1 MKYQPVFPPLQYLI
15 IFLTVIML
23 LSSCRNDLVITDNE
37 NKNNSK
43 AEGGF
48 TDYEGA
54 LLFEFNMTR
63 DPNTGK
69 IPEGIRQAELEQ
81 AKQIFDSQSSLFGR
95 PSLLN
100 SYIFQGPNNL
110 GGRTR
115 ALAYDVRFDGSS
127 NMIIL
132 AGGVSNGIFKTTD
145 DGATWVRKSPIGD
158 LFTVT
163 ALVQDSRVGS
173 RDTWYY
179 AGGEWTGNS
188 TSGSGASYRGKGVF
202 KSTDN
207 GETWSHLPASNT
219 GVLELLD
226 HRADYVSKL
235 VVDPTTGYVYMAA
248 LDAIYRSTDGG
259 TTWGIALTSGSGSFG
274 TGMMSDIVVTS
285 AGRFYA
291 AFAGGSNTG
300 PTENLPGVWSSTTGA
315 SGSWTKIAGPTSAT
329 SPAGWNAAGAFG
341 RCVLAIPPTLET
353 SLYAV
358 YYTTTYTCGAP
369 APEAELYRWDDG
381 ISTWTD
387 LSSFLPDEP
396 GCLAAND
403 PFAVQGGYDLIIAVK
418 PDVATTVFLGG
429 TNIYRSTSGFTS
441 TGATTR
447 IGGYASAASYALY
460 SSSHPDIHSIAFRPG
475 SPSIMLCGND
485 GGIQRTIDNTLGTV
499 VWTQINTGYR
509 TYQYYHVTL
518 DPRSA
523 NTKVLGGAQDNG
535 STRNIGGSGSDF
547 ESVYGGDGVSVG
559 LSDLISGVQYEYVG
573 SQNGYIYRR
582 ASTLSSG
589 SGTDITPTGEG
600 GSGLFV
606 TLFKLDQDNTSEK
619 LYYANDNK
627 LYRATSASTVASG
640 TWTEMTGV
648 GTAVSTSL
656 SITALATTRGAY
668 SAGTSSLFI
677 GASDVVAPISSGP
690 KLFRLDDPA
699 GAAAGTTP
707 VDITGAFPSSS
718 YISSIAVNP
727 RNDDT
732 ILVTISNYGV
742 TSVYWTGT
750 ANSATPTWTAV
761 EGTLTLPSYRSSA
774 ILINGSTGAVEYY
787 VGTSVGLYASSG
799 LPGSVAWAQEGAST
813 VGWSPATSL
822 AVRPSDNKLLV
833 GTHGYGMWYATLPT
847 GPLPVSLM
855 VFKGSLF
862 EKQVLLQWITASEF
876 NTRNFELEK
885 SFDGINFRKITTVPA
900 AGISNTARNYSY
912 LDKDPLTEKNY
923 YRLRTVDMDATSELS
938 NTILIKVP
946 NAQQDMIVLGNPF
959 RDNILVRFTKPPSEK
974 IEYMLFDIGGRV
986 VVRRQLNS
994 PNQQVLIDVPGNLS
1008 NGIYQL
1014 RVLVDGII
1022 LTTKV
1027 IKQ

>member
-1 MKYQPVFPPLQYLI
+1 MKYQSTFSTFHCLA
-15 IFLTVIML
+15 IFLTVIIF
-23 LSSCRNDLVITDNE
+23 LSSCQNDPVLADKAT
-37 NKNNSK
+37 KNHSNTEK
-43 AEGGF
+43 GF
-48 TDYEGA
+48 SDYEGA
-54 LLFEFNMTR
+54 LLYEFNMTR

-69 IPEGIRQAELEQ
+69 IPEGIRKAELDQ
-81 AKQIFDSQSSLFGR
+81 AKQIFDLQSSQTNR
-95 PSLLN
+95 PALLN

-127 NMIIL
+127 NRIIV
-132 AGGVSNGIFKTTD
+132 AGGVSNGIFKTID
-145 DGATWVRKSPIGD
+145 NGATWVRKSPIGD
-158 LFTVT
+158 LFTVS
-163 ALVQDSRVGS
+163 ALAQDPRVGF

-188 TSGSGASYRGKGVF
+188 TSGFGASYRGKGVF

-219 GVLELLD
+219 GVLEAFD
-226 HRADYVSKL
+226 HRADYVSKI
-235 VVDPTTGYVYMAA
+235 VIDPTTGNVYMAA

-259 TTWGIALTSGSGSFG
+259 TTWGIVLTSGSGSYG
-274 TGMMSDIVVTS
+274 TGMMSDIVVTTG
-285 AGRFYA
+285 GRFYA
-291 AFAGGSNTG
+291 SFAGGANTG

-315 SGSWTKIAGPTSAT
+315 SGSWTKIAGPTSGT

-358 YYTTTYTCGAP
+358 YYTSTYTCGAP

-387 LSSFLPDEP
+387 LSSFLPDET
-396 GCLAAND
+396 GCLEGND
-403 PFAVQGGYDLIIAVK
+403 PFAVQGGYDLVIAVK
-418 PDVATTVFLGG
+418 PDIPTTIFLGG

-447 IGGYASAASYALY
+447 IGGYASTASYALY
-460 SSSHPDIHSIAFRPG
+460 SSSHPDIHSIAFQPG
-475 SPSIMLCGND
+475 TPSTMLCGND
-485 GGIQRTIDNTLGTV
+485 GGIQRTTDNTAGTV
-499 VWTQINTGYR
+499 TWTQINTGYR
-509 TYQYYHVTL
+509 TYQYYHVAL
-518 DPRSA
+518 DPRSG

-535 STRNIGGSGSDF
+535 STRNIGGSGTDF

-589 SGTDITPTGEG
+589 SATDITPTGAG

-606 TLFKLDQDNTSEK
+606 TLFKLDQDNTTEK
-619 LYYANDNK
+619 MYYTNENK
-627 LYRATSASTVASG
+627 LYRTIAASTVTSG
-640 TWTEMTGV
+640 TWTEMTGI
-648 GTAVSTSL
+648 GTAVTTSL
-656 SITALATTRGAY
+656 SITTLATTRGSY

-699 GAAAGTTP
+699 GAGAGATP

-742 TSVYWTGT
+742 TSAYWTGT
-750 ANSATPTWTAV
+750 ANSATPAWTAV

-774 ILINGSTGAVEYY
+774 ILINGLTGAVEYY

-799 LPGSVAWAQEGAST
+799 LPGSVAWAQEGASAI
-813 VGWSPATSL
+813 GWAPATSL

-847 GPLPVSLM
+847 GPLPVSLIE
-855 VFKGSLF
+855 FKGALLD
-862 EKQVLLQWITASEF
+862 KNVLLQWTTASEF
-876 NTRNFELEK
+876 NTRNFELER
-885 SFDGINFRKITTVPA
+885 SFDGINFRKIATITA
-900 AGISNTARNYSY
+900 AGISYSVRNYSY
-912 LDKDPLTEKNY
+912 LDKNPLTEKNY
-923 YRLRTVDMDATSELS
+923 YRLRTVDIDATSKLS
-938 NTILIKVP
+938 NTILVKIH
-946 NAQQDMIVLGNPF
+946 NLHQGMIILGNPLL
-959 RDNILVRFTKPPSEK
+959 DNILVRFTKPPQGK
-974 IEYMLFDIGGRV
+974 IEYMLIDIGGRV
-986 VVRRQLNS
+986 VVRRQLSS
-994 PNQQVLIDVPGNLS
+994 PNQQVLFDVPGNLS
-1008 NGIYQL
+1008 NGVYQL
-1014 RVLVDGII
+1014 RVIVDGII
-1022 LTTKV
+1022 LTTKM
-1027 IKQ
+1027 IK